1 MSAVAT
7 ATSVVAIT
15 INTDEKNR
23 QSFTLTFD
31 KTNAESMKL
40 GKGVLTTLQRSEFDS
55 HKAIAAEMAK
65 TPSPVVTLNPSALKL
80 VAEATADNTN
90 PVVAAFHADATAQLE
105 VATQVRAENKA
116 AREAAKAE
124 KKTTKPAAAQKTAD
138 NSSVLARKV
147 ETLTHM
153 LVATGVS
160 NKVITEA
167 MAQIENA

>member
-7 ATSVVAIT
+7 ATAVSIA

-23 QSFTLTFD
+23 QTFTLTFD
-31 KTNAESMKL
+31 KTDAESMKL

-80 VAEATADNTN
+80 VAEATADNSN
-90 PVVAAFHADATAQLE
+90 PIVQAFHADVTAQLE
-105 VATQVRAENKA
+105 TAGQVRAENKA

-124 KKTTKPAAAQKTAD
+124 KKASKPAPAAKTAD
-138 NSSVLARKV
+138 DSSVLARKV

-160 NKVITEA
+160 NQVITEA